1 MRHSQISRRS
11 ALALLAGASLPLG
24 RLSFATPAAAQLARS
39 GFIGELDFRAT
50 DVDGQ
55 VRFEL
60 RNDFGYI
67 DSIGTRWQAKKG
79 LLTDGASIPSGFWP
93 IIGHPYQGL
102 YLRAAVI
109 HDYYCIPKNR
119 YRKWENV
126 HRVFYDG
133 MLNNGVGRAKALAM
147 YFAVWRFGPRW
158 NVSEIKPCTP
168 GPNEFCASAQ
178 VSEYRVHSE
187 HVVEFDQAQEEAR
200 LREFQA
206 LAEAD
211 KIQLQ
216 EVPRFE
222 SALPALTRTPVMLPV
237 NATSDEGWYFGN
249 PYEFPL
255 IVPR

>member
-1 MRHSQISRRS
+1 MRNSHVGRRS
-11 ALALLAGASLPLG
+11 ALALLAGASLSVSRFGFASLG
-24 RLSFATPAAAQLARS
+24 AQAARA
-39 GFIGELDFRAT
+39 GFIGELDFR
-50 DVDGQ
+50 VNEVGGE
-55 VRFEL
+55 VLFEL

-67 DSIGTRWQAKKG
+67 DSTGRRWQAKKG
-79 LLTDGASIPSGFWP
+79 LLTDGASIPSVFWP
-93 IIGHPYQGL
+93 ILGHPFQGL
-102 YLRAAVI
+102 YLKPAVI

-119 YRKWENV
+119 YRRWENV
-126 HRVFYDG
+126 HRVFYDA

-187 HVVEFDQAQEEAR
+187 QVVSFDRAQEEVR
-200 LREFQA
+200 LREFQE

-211 KIQLQ
+211 RIQLQ
-216 EVPRFE
+216 DVPRFE
-222 SALPALTRTPVMLPV
+222 SALPSLTRTQVMVPVD
-237 NATSDEGWYFGN
+237 ASSDDGWYFGN

-255 IVPR
+255 PR